1 MRRASHSPRNVV
13 NSPQSP
19 ARWLLLGGLVLLMA
33 IGAVLRW
40 TFQSEQMRGMLALDW
55 GNIPPWTFD
64 WDVFRAAALALLH
77 GQNPYE
83 VGAGGMR
90 FFNPPWAAA
99 LLIPLALLP
108 RLPGLIVL
116 ALVSTISLLL
126 VARRMGMGLW
136 GSVLL
141 VTSLM
146 HIESMLNGNIE
157 FLPWLGVLFP
167 APVALIFFTIK
178 PQATLGVIVLVLWAE
193 WQDNG
198 WVGLLKTLAP
208 TAILTALW
216 LLIWGL
222 PPVRPAENAS
232 NFSLFPY
239 SLFIGVPALA
249 YALWRRDLRWAAFA
263 GPLFSPYVIYH
274 TYLALLFPLRGVWL
288 LLAWL
293 AAFIPIL
300 WLKPTA

>member
-1 MRRASHSPRNVV
+1 MLPQGYRSSAIRRWP
-13 NSPQSP
+13 PT
-19 ARWLLLGGLVLLMA
+19 RWLLLGGLLLLMA
-33 IGAVLRW
+33 VGAALRW
-40 TFQSEQMRGMLALDW
+40 TLQSEYMRGVLEVDW

-64 WDVFRAAALALLH
+64 WDVFRAASLALLR

-83 VGAGGMR
+83 VGSEGMR
-90 FFNPPWAAA
+90 FFNPPWTV
-99 LLIPLALLP
+99 LLLVPVALLP
-108 RLPGLIVL
+108 RIPGLIVL
-116 ALVSTISLLL
+116 ALISTVSLLL

-167 APVALIFFTIK
+167 APVALLFFAIK
-178 PQATLGVIVLVLWAE
+178 PQATAGAIALVLLGE
-193 WQDNG
+193 MQDNG
-198 WVGLLKTLAP
+198 WVGLLKALAP
-208 TAILTALW
+208 TAALTALW
-216 LLIWGL
+216 LLIWG
-222 PPVRPAENAS
+222 PPPTKPFSDAI

-239 SLFIGVPALA
+239 SLIVGLPALF
-249 YALWRRDLRWAAFA
+249 YALARRDLRWAALA
-263 GPLFSPYVIYH
+263 GPLLSPYVPFH
-274 TYLALLFPLRGVWL
+274 TYLAVLFPLRGVWL

-300 WLKPTA
+300 WVRPMG